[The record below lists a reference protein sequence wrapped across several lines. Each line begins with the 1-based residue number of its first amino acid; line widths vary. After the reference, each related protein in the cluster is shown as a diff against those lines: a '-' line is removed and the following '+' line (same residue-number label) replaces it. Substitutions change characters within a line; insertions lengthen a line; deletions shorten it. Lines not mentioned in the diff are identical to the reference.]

1 MPSERLAVLQRQR
14 QILAEH
20 LNWLDAEIAAEE
32 KTSTPD
38 SAIQASR
45 EVALPSSPLP
55 EPSPPRANP
64 PAQPDAPADSV
75 LKEAD
80 PEALARANA
89 LADTLIKEYRAQNPH
104 SPESTR
110 RSCLLLTV
118 AFGLFG
124 VAGLM
129 GLYWF
134 FYR

>member
-20 LNWLDAEIAAEE
+20 LTWLDTEITAEKAVSA
-32 KTSTPD
+32 STL
-38 SAIQASR
+38 QAPP
-45 EVALPSSPLP
+45 EVALPPTP
-55 EPSPPRANP
+55 P
-64 PAQPDAPADSV
+64 PAPPPLGSDSPIPPAPPVTGV
-75 LKEAD
+75 LKEPD

-89 LADTLIKEYRAQNPH
+89 LADSLIKEYRAQNPH

-110 RSCLLLTV
+110 RSCLMLTL

-134 FYR
+134 YYR

>member
-20 LNWLDAEIAAEE
+20 LTWLDAEIAAE
-32 KTSTPD
+32 KAVSASTLHAPP
-38 SAIQASR
+38 
-45 EVALPSSPLP
+45 EVALPPTP
-55 EPSPPRANP
+55 P
-64 PAQPDAPADSV
+64 PAPPPLGSDSPIPPAPPVTGV
-75 LKEAD
+75 LKEPD

-89 LADTLIKEYRAQNPH
+89 LADSLIKEYRAQNPH

-110 RSCLLLTV
+110 RSCLMLTL

-134 FYR
+134 YYR